1 MKYLQ
6 STGVRIVISLF
17 AGGMFAEILHIT
29 TGDPNRP
36 RGNGSPF
43 IVLGV
48 AFIAYL
54 VLTAVSKKTK

>member
-6 STGVRIVISLF
+6 KTGIRILISLF
-17 AGGMFAEILHIT
+17 AGGMVAEILHIT

-36 RGNGSPF
+36 EGNGSSF

-54 VLTAVSKKTK
+54 LLTAISQKAK